1 MMQLLVQPLAAVA
14 EVRSGAEYGEWLLDR
29 GVTGSHEALEEAL
42 EQAARARH
50 GSLESFVRD
59 FVRILDS
66 EGELGRA
73 LTLFDTGGPQLAS
86 ADDLLALILADL
98 RALSPKEPLA
108 TTRLTGGDQ
117 GAWLLASRTPLSSG
131 ADISLPLTPGTLC
144 PHAPAF
150 LSAFGLQTSIQALG
164 P

>member
-1 MMQLLVQPLAAVA
+1 MVQLLVQPLAAIA
-14 EVRSGAEYGEWLLDR
+14 ESRSGAEYGEWLMDR
-29 GVTGSHEALEEAL
+29 GATGSHETLEEAL

-73 LTLFDTGGPQLAS
+73 LILFDTGGPQLSS

-98 RALSPKEPLA
+98 RALSANEPLA
-108 TTRLTGGDQ
+108 TTRLSGGDR
-117 GAWLLASRTPLSSG
+117 GAWLLASRTLVASSH
-131 ADISLPLTPGTLC
+131 DISLTLVPATLS

>member
-1 MMQLLVQPLAAVA
+1 MVQLLVQPLAAIA
-14 EVRSGAEYGEWLLDR
+14 EVRSGTEYGEWLLDR
-29 GVTGSHEALEEAL
+29 GVTASDEVLEDALQ
-42 EQAARARH
+42 QAARARH
-50 GSLESFVRD
+50 GSLESFARD

-66 EGELGRA
+66 EGDLGRA
-73 LTLFDTGGPQLAS
+73 LTLFDTGGPQLSS

-108 TTRLTGGDQ
+108 TTRLNGADQ

-131 ADISLPLTPGTLC
+131 EDVSLSPTPGLIC
-144 PHAPAF
+144 PQAPAF

>member
-1 MMQLLVQPLAAVA
+1 MVQLLVQPLAAIA

-29 GVTGSHEALEEAL
+29 GATGSSEALEEAL

-59 FVRILDS
+59 FVQILDS
-66 EGELGRA
+66 EGDLSQA
-73 LTLFDTGGPQLAS
+73 LTLFETGGPQLSS

-108 TTRLTGGDQ
+108 TTRLSGADH
-117 GAWLLASRTPLSSG
+117 GAWLLTSRT
-131 ADISLPLTPGTLC
+131 LPATGEDLGLTP
-144 PHAPAF
+144 APAKF
-150 LSAFGLQTSIQALG
+150 CPQAPALLCAFGLQTSIQALG